1 MGLDNAE
8 RQARWR
14 EKGSAE
20 IERLRKAAAGQSEQL
35 VEARREIEIAALEL
49 ENATLKKALAHE
61 RKEHAEAKTRAAKA
75 ASAFEETVKAQAT
88 IPGLLQRVRDL
99 EEKLVYE
106 RLRKSATANPSQA
119 GKNAKSVNA
128 RRMPFSQAIA
138 LILLESG
145 RTTEAGGPR
154 GCDAGKKING
164 RKRHALVDTDGR
176 GLVLEPHPASIQDRD
191 GGGPLL
197 RASRR
202 IFPFNPAGLRRQ
214 RICRREGRQGHLDC
228 GRDRAQEPRSG
239 RLRC

>member
-106 RLRKSATANPSQA
+106 RLRKSATANPDKPSLQPDKEIA
-119 GKNAKSVNA
+119 RLKEVNKELRIKLREMHGWYEEESHRKGIMPFTTYGKLMKCLHPDAKPTDAEKSEACGLLGQWKQGGDKA
-128 RRMPFSQAIA
+128 RRK
-138 LILLESG
+138 
-145 RTTEAGGPR
+145 AG
-154 GCDAGKKING
+154 
-164 RKRHALVDTDGR
+164 
-176 GLVLEPHPASIQDRD
+176 
-191 GGGPLL
+191 
-197 RASRR
+197 
-202 IFPFNPAGLRRQ
+202 
-214 RICRREGRQGHLDC
+214 
-228 GRDRAQEPRSG
+228 
-239 RLRC
+239 

>member
-1 MGLDNAE
+1 MMLD
-8 RQARWR
+8 ARADMTMIARYATSGRSSWVSTMPSGR
-14 EKGSAE
+14 RDGARKGVQKSNDCA
-20 IERLRKAAAGQSEQL
+20 RPPPDSPSNL

-138 LILLESG
+138 LILLES
-145 RTTEAGGPR
+145 
-154 GCDAGKKING
+154 
-164 RKRHALVDTDGR
+164 
-176 GLVLEPHPASIQDRD
+176 
-191 GGGPLL
+191 
-197 RASRR
+197 
-202 IFPFNPAGLRRQ
+202 
-214 RICRREGRQGHLDC
+214 
-228 GRDRAQEPRSG
+228 
-239 RLRC
+239 

>member
-106 RLRKSATANPSQA
+106 RLRKSATANPD
-119 GKNAKSVNA
+119 K
-128 RRMPFSQAIA
+128 P
-138 LILLESG
+138 
-145 RTTEAGGPR
+145 T
-154 GCDAGKKING
+154 
-164 RKRHALVDTDGR
+164 KR
-176 GLVLEPHPASIQDRD
+176 
-191 GGGPLL
+191 L

-202 IFPFNPAGLRRQ
+202 RSYGSNSVRCTDGTRKKATAKASCHSGKLMKCLHPDAKPTDAEKSEACGLLGQWKQGGDKARRKAG
-214 RICRREGRQGHLDC
+214 
-228 GRDRAQEPRSG
+228 
-239 RLRC
+239 